1 MKNKG
6 IDPKALD
13 AIMAKSDVKEQGVVK
28 VGITLDAYLRKEVDN
43 ISLELGK
50 TRSRIIADALEY
62 YLDFLDLTIAER
74 RLNDESD
81 NVISSE
87 EMEKFIDEMEA
98 EI

>member
-1 MKNKG
+1 M
-6 IDPKALD
+6 D
-13 AIMAKSDVKEQGVVK
+13 QGVTK
-28 VGITLDAYLRKEVDN
+28 VSITLNAYLRKEVDN

-62 YLDFLDLTIAER
+62 YFDFLDLVIAER

-98 EI
+98 KI

>member
-1 MKNKG
+1 M
-6 IDPKALD
+6 
-13 AIMAKSDVKEQGVVK
+13 EQGVAK
-28 VGITLDAYLRKEVDN
+28 ISITLNAYLRKEVDN

-62 YLDFLDLTIAER
+62 YLDFLDLVIAER

-87 EMEKFIDEMEA
+87 EMEKFIDEMEVKV
-98 EI
+98 

>member
-1 MKNKG
+1 M
-6 IDPKALD
+6 
-13 AIMAKSDVKEQGVVK
+13 EQGVAK
-28 VGITLDAYLRKEVDN
+28 VSITLNAYLRKEVDN

-62 YLDFLDLTIAER
+62 YLDFLDLVIAER

-87 EMEKFIDEMEA
+87 EMEKFIDELEVK
-98 EI
+98 I

>member
-1 MKNKG
+1 M
-6 IDPKALD
+6 
-13 AIMAKSDVKEQGVVK
+13 EQGVAK
-28 VGITLDAYLRKEVDN
+28 VSITLNAYLRKEVDN

-62 YLDFLDLTIAER
+62 YLDFLDLVIAER

-81 NVISSE
+81 NVISGE
-87 EMEKFIDEMEA
+87 EMEKFIDEMEV

>member
-1 MKNKG
+1 M
-6 IDPKALD
+6 
-13 AIMAKSDVKEQGVVK
+13 EQGVAK
-28 VGITLDAYLRKEVDN
+28 VSITLNAYLRKEVDN

-62 YLDFLDLTIAER
+62 YLDFLDLVIAER

>member
-1 MKNKG
+1 M
-6 IDPKALD
+6 
-13 AIMAKSDVKEQGVVK
+13 EQSVVK
-28 VGITLDAYLRKEVDN
+28 ISITLNAYLRKEVDN

-62 YLDFLDLTIAER
+62 YFDFLDLVIAER

>member
-1 MKNKG
+1 M
-6 IDPKALD
+6 
-13 AIMAKSDVKEQGVVK
+13 EQGVAK
-28 VGITLDAYLRKEVDN
+28 VSITLNAYLRKEVDS

-62 YLDFLDLTIAER
+62 YLDFLDLVIAER

-81 NVISSE
+81 NIISSE
-87 EMEKFIDEMEA
+87 EMEKFIDEMEV

>member
-1 MKNKG
+1 M
-6 IDPKALD
+6 
-13 AIMAKSDVKEQGVVK
+13 EQGVTK
-28 VGITLDAYLRKEVDN
+28 VSITLNAYLRKEVDN

-62 YLDFLDLTIAER
+62 YLDFLDLVIAER

-81 NVISSE
+81 NIISSE
-87 EMEKFIDEMEA
+87 EMEKFIDELEV

>member
-1 MKNKG
+1 M
-6 IDPKALD
+6 
-13 AIMAKSDVKEQGVVK
+13 EQGVAK
-28 VGITLDAYLRKEVDN
+28 VSVTLNAYLRKEVDN

-62 YLDFLDLTIAER
+62 YLDFLDLVIAER

-87 EMEKFIDEMEA
+87 EMEKFIDEMEV

>member
-1 MKNKG
+1 M
-6 IDPKALD
+6 
-13 AIMAKSDVKEQGVVK
+13 EQSVVK
-28 VGITLDAYLRKEVDN
+28 VSITLNAYLRKEVDN

-62 YLDFLDLTIAER
+62 YLDFLDLVIAER

>member
-1 MKNKG
+1 M
-6 IDPKALD
+6 
-13 AIMAKSDVKEQGVVK
+13 EQGVVK

>member
-1 MKNKG
+1 MTEGVK
-6 IDPKALD
+6 
-13 AIMAKSDVKEQGVVK
+13 DVKATK
-28 VGITLDAYLRKEVDN
+28 ISITLDAYLKNEVDN
-43 ISLELGK
+43 IAKELGK
-50 TRSRIIADALEY
+50 TRSCLVADAVEY

>member
-1 MKNKG
+1 VKG
-6 IDPKALD
+6 RV
-13 AIMAKSDVKEQGVVK
+13 MEQGVVK

>member
-1 MKNKG
+1 M
-6 IDPKALD
+6 
-13 AIMAKSDVKEQGVVK
+13 EQGVAK
-28 VGITLDAYLRKEVDN
+28 VSITLNAYLRKEVDN

-62 YLDFLDLTIAER
+62 YLDFLDLVIAER

-87 EMEKFIDEMEA
+87 EMEEFIDEMEV

>member
-1 MKNKG
+1 M
-6 IDPKALD
+6 
-13 AIMAKSDVKEQGVVK
+13 EQGVTK
-28 VGITLDAYLRKEVDN
+28 VSITLNAYLRKEVDN

-62 YLDFLDLTIAER
+62 YLDFLDLVIAER

-87 EMEKFIDEMEA
+87 EMEKFIDEMEV

>member
-1 MKNKG
+1 M
-6 IDPKALD
+6 
-13 AIMAKSDVKEQGVVK
+13 EQGVAK
-28 VGITLDAYLRKEVDN
+28 VSITLNAYLRKEVDS

-62 YLDFLDLTIAER
+62 YLDFLDLVIAER

-87 EMEKFIDEMEA
+87 EMEKFIDEMEV

>member
-1 MKNKG
+1 M
-6 IDPKALD
+6 
-13 AIMAKSDVKEQGVVK
+13 EQGVAK
-28 VGITLDAYLRKEVDN
+28 VSITLNAYLRKEVDN

-62 YLDFLDLTIAER
+62 YLDFLDLVIAER

-81 NVISSE
+81 NIISSE
-87 EMEKFIDEMEA
+87 EMEKFIDEMEV

>member
-1 MKNKG
+1 M
-6 IDPKALD
+6 
-13 AIMAKSDVKEQGVVK
+13 EQSVVK
-28 VGITLDAYLRKEVDN
+28 ISITLNAYLRKEVDN

-62 YLDFLDLTIAER
+62 YLDFLDLVIAER

>member
-1 MKNKG
+1 M
-6 IDPKALD
+6 
-13 AIMAKSDVKEQGVVK
+13 EQGVAK
-28 VGITLDAYLRKEVDN
+28 VSITLNAYLRKEVDN

-62 YLDFLDLTIAER
+62 YLDFLDLVIAER

-81 NVISSE
+81 NIISSE

>member
-1 MKNKG
+1 M
-6 IDPKALD
+6 
-13 AIMAKSDVKEQGVVK
+13 EQGVTK
-28 VGITLDAYLRKEVDN
+28 VSITLNAYLRKEVDN

-62 YLDFLDLTIAER
+62 YLDFLDLVIAER

-81 NVISSE
+81 NIISSE
-87 EMEKFIDEMEA
+87 EMEKFIDEMEV

>member
-1 MKNKG
+1 M
-6 IDPKALD
+6 
-13 AIMAKSDVKEQGVVK
+13 EQGVAK
-28 VGITLDAYLRKEVDN
+28 VSITLNAYLRKEVDN

-62 YLDFLDLTIAER
+62 YLDFLDLVIAER

-87 EMEKFIDEMEA
+87 EMEKFIDEMEV

>member
-1 MKNKG
+1 M
-6 IDPKALD
+6 
-13 AIMAKSDVKEQGVVK
+13 EQGVAK
-28 VGITLDAYLRKEVDN
+28 VSITLNAYLRKEVDN

-62 YLDFLDLTIAER
+62 YLDFLDLVIAER

-81 NVISSE
+81 NVISSK
-87 EMEKFIDEMEA
+87 EMEKFIDEMEV